1 MRSDK
6 MMRKIGTALVVLMVI
21 GSAGGLAGSGPALAQ
36 KGSTAA
42 GDDMAIPR
50 R

>member
-1 MRSDK
+1 MV
-6 MMRKIGTALVVLMVI
+6 RKIGAALVVMVI
-21 GSAGGLAGSGPALAQ
+21 GLAGPGPALAQ